1 VSRPGS
7 PSLHGSP
14 RRRSFSG
21 GSPGGTCGSSFPS
34 ARIEPGTGTTQ
45 SRRHN
50 HPGERRGGLCLRR
63 SGSVLSVLS
72 PSRAFAVDTFDD
84 GESARDLDVA
94 RVWYEARATLEAK
107 ALTLAKE
114 TSDLNAKVATLEG
127 DKNETSRL
135 LQLTRNELD
144 NEREAHVATRRA
156 MRESCDTATRREAA
170 LQFTLD
176 VKCATKQTRR
186 ETATQPTRRVT
197 SVCVGTDLSHEQ
209 TRLETRDAA
218 TETSATETSATETS
232 AGTDASVMTSVD
244 SDVAQLKIET
254 LTMELAAAHR
264 AHDAATADA
273 AFARLRLD
281 ESEETLHSSRTVLS
295 TELALAPQRA
305 ASEVIEFVV
314 VGALER
320 LLDDAHKDSKRHE
333 DALTV
338 AQAELEKLA
347 TVKRD
352 RDTLKGRVATLL
364 STQKENATALGEAQA
379 VARVM
384 MVRDTTR
391 EGELNGHF
399 TSREDAIRDRDNAL
413 ERVAFAERRAET
425 ETKRARDLE
434 TKASEAEAELE
445 AATARSDAYAAK
457 AREAEQKAPEAES
470 RTQARVDALQAEV
483 SKTRALLENER
494 VHGAAAAGEAAC
506 IAKTQVSRLA
516 ESETALVESSKRIEH
531 LETELDVSRETL
543 RDANM
548 IGTERLTLLHE
559 TRDLLRLSE
568 ETAAGLKSRI
578 KTTRDAFDETTRR
591 RDFVFGVFCVVLRNR
606 LDCGEEQLRCVHQE
620 LRGTQHSL
628 AKMSSES
635 ETARAC
641 VKEKTQEIESLQSQV
656 SDTSAALNAK
666 TASLGY
672 LVTKQ
677 EEDEKRTRLQ
687 ATYTKECEKRLTVA
701 AAENI
706 RMKRAL
712 DALGGEAAL
721 SSGR

>member
-1 VSRPGS
+1 MSRPGS

-21 GSPGGTCGSSFPS
+21 GSPGGTCGSSSPS

-72 PSRAFAVDTFDD
+72 PSRAFAADTFDD

-94 RVWYEARATLEAK
+94 RVWHEVRATLEAK

-156 MRESCDTATRREAA
+156 MRESCDTATRRGSA

-218 TETSATETSATETS
+218 TETSATETSV
-232 AGTDASVMTSVD
+232 GTDASVMTLVD

-254 LTMELAAAHR
+254 LTMELAGAHR
-264 AHDAATADA
+264 AHDAATANA

-281 ESEETLHSSRTVLS
+281 ESEEKLRSSRTVLS

-434 TKASEAEAELE
+434 TKASEAEADLE
-445 AATARSDAYAAK
+445 AATARSNAYAAK
-457 AREAEQKAPEAES
+457 ALEAEQKASEAES
-470 RTQARVDALQAEV
+470 RTQALVDALQAEV
-483 SKTRALLENER
+483 SKTRALLEKER

-506 IAKTQVSRLA
+506 NAKTQVSRLA

-641 VKEKTQEIESLQSQV
+641 VKKKTEEIESLQSQV

-677 EEDEKRTRLQ
+677 EEDENRTRLQ

-712 DALGGEAAL
+712 DKLGGEAAL